1 MYEIQGTV
9 NSILSSDANT
19 TISISNSSTWDT
31 NKITAIDNSLLD
43 IDYLKDLAES
53 NIKLA
58 STKTTRKVYKSLV
71 SNSDMEDNSVY
82 QEEAFMRCIGNEDIT
97 GWTIVKCTK
106 NDTPINEILLT
117 FSLDSGAWIVDGMKF
132 AVRTYGDTII
142 YLGNDKFYSEFP
154 FDKEDIVDIVDRII
168 KEEHTAEKNI
178 KEEEV
183 MNWEDYIKVND
194 DLNTFNQKIYYTT
207 DTATSSKFPE
217 GSLVYSQADNTIK
230 YVGDNGIVS
239 SLKVTGVTC

>member
-1 MYEIQGTV
+1 MYEIQGTA

-43 IDYLKDLAES
+43 IDYLKDLAAG

-97 GWTIVKCTK
+97 GWTVVKCTK

-154 FDKEDIVDIVDRII
+154 FDKEDIIDIVDRII

-183 MNWEDYIKVND
+183 MNWEDYVKVND

-207 DTATSSKFPE
+207 DTTTSSKFPE
-217 GSLVYSQADNTIK
+217 GSLVYSQADNSIK
-230 YVGDNGIVS
+230 YVGDNGTVS
-239 SLKVTGVTC
+239 SFKVTGATC

>member
-9 NSILSSDANT
+9 NSILSNDANT
-19 TISISNSSTWDT
+19 SISISNSNTWDT

-43 IDYLKDLAES
+43 MDYLKDLTS

-71 SNSDMEDNSVY
+71 SNSVY

-154 FDKEDIVDIVDRII
+154 FDKEDIIDIVDRII

-207 DTATSSKFPE
+207 DTTTSSKFPE
-217 GSLVYSQADNTIK
+217 GSLIYSQADNTIK
-230 YVGDNGIVS
+230 YVGDNGTVS
-239 SLKVTGVTC
+239 SLKVSDVTC

>member
-19 TISISNSSTWDT
+19 TISISNSNTWDT

-43 IDYLKDLAES
+43 MDYLKDLAAG

-71 SNSDMEDNSVY
+71 SNSDMEDNSIY

-97 GWTIVKCTK
+97 GWTVVKCTK
-106 NDTPINEILLT
+106 NDTPVNKILLT

-154 FDKEDIVDIVDRII
+154 FDKEDIIDIVDRII

-183 MNWEDYIKVND
+183 MNWEDYVKVND
-194 DLNTFNQKIYYTT
+194 DLNTFSQKIYYTT
-207 DTATSSKFPE
+207 DTTTSSKFSS

-230 YVGDNGIVS
+230 YVGDNGTVS
-239 SLKVTGVTC
+239 SLKVSDVTC

>member
-1 MYEIQGTV
+1 MYEIQGTA

-43 IDYLKDLAES
+43 IDYLKDLAAG

-71 SNSDMEDNSVY
+71 SNSDMDDNSIY

-97 GWTIVKCTK
+97 GWTVVKCTK

-154 FDKEDIVDIVDRII
+154 FDKEDIIDIVDRII

-183 MNWEDYIKVND
+183 MNWEDYVKVND

-207 DTATSSKFPE
+207 DTTTSSKFPE
-217 GSLVYSQADNTIK
+217 GSLVYSQADNSIK
-230 YVGDNGIVS
+230 YVGDNGTVS
-239 SLKVTGVTC
+239 SFKVTGATC

>member
-19 TISISNSSTWDT
+19 TISISNSNTWDT

-43 IDYLKDLAES
+43 MDYLKDLAS
-53 NIKLA
+53 GIKLA
-58 STKTTRKVYKSLV
+58 STKTLV

-97 GWTIVKCTK
+97 GWTVMKCTK

-154 FDKEDIVDIVDRII
+154 FDKEDIIDIVDRII

-207 DTATSSKFPE
+207 DTTTSSKFPE

-230 YVGDNGIVS
+230 YVGDNGTVS
-239 SLKVTGVTC
+239 SLKVSDVTC

>member
-9 NSILSSDANT
+9 NSILSNDANT
-19 TISISNSSTWDT
+19 TISISNSNTWDT
-31 NKITAIDNSLLD
+31 SKITAIDNSLLD
-43 IDYLKDLAES
+43 MDYLKDLTS

-97 GWTIVKCTK
+97 GWTVVKCTK

-154 FDKEDIVDIVDRII
+154 FDKEDIIDIVDRII

-183 MNWEDYIKVND
+183 MNWEDYVKIND

-207 DTATSSKFPE
+207 DTTISSKFPS
-217 GSLVYSQADNTIK
+217 GSLVYSQADNSIK
-230 YVGDNGIVS
+230 YVGDNGTVS
-239 SLKVTGVTC
+239 SFKVTGATC

>member
-19 TISISNSSTWDT
+19 TISINNSNTWDT

-43 IDYLKDLAES
+43 MDYLKDLAS
-53 NIKLA
+53 GIKLA

-106 NDTPINEILLT
+106 MILQLT
-117 FSLDSGAWIVDGMKF
+117 RFFLHSVQI
-132 AVRTYGDTII
+132 
-142 YLGNDKFYSEFP
+142 LGLGLQM
-154 FDKEDIVDIVDRII
+154 V
-168 KEEHTAEKNI
+168 
-178 KEEEV
+178 
-183 MNWEDYIKVND
+183 
-194 DLNTFNQKIYYTT
+194 
-207 DTATSSKFPE
+207 
-217 GSLVYSQADNTIK
+217 
-230 YVGDNGIVS
+230 
-239 SLKVTGVTC
+239 